1 VECVG
6 RRAPFRVVWTGSK
19 ATTMEGNAGP
29 QCLAEDADIWKL
41 AERCCTGKTR
51 LVNDVVRGNLDIA
64 QKMLTAKP
72 DKDMQAR
79 LQKMLS
85 DCDKADKK
93 KV

>member
-1 VECVG
+1 LETG
-6 RRAPFRVVWTGSK
+6 GTLLHRQNAPG
-19 ATTMEGNAGP
+19 
-29 QCLAEDADIWKL
+29 
-41 AERCCTGKTR
+41 
-51 LVNDVVRGNLDIA
+51 NDVVRGNLDIT

-85 DCDKADKK
+85 GCDRADKK

>member
-1 VECVG
+1 MARTESA
-6 RRAPFRVVWTGSK
+6 RQNAPG
-19 ATTMEGNAGP
+19 
-29 QCLAEDADIWKL
+29 
-41 AERCCTGKTR
+41 
-51 LVNDVVRGNLDIA
+51 NDVVRGNLDIA

-79 LQKMLS
+79 VKKMLS